1 MAVVLRII
9 CLTLADAGVGE
20 ADATARVLFSLK
32 WLNDPFIFPPTN
44 WPPLQFYIYGLTLMV
59 VPDSLYV
66 PILINIIFGSL
77 LVVITGYFVR
87 RLTDDSLTGLIAA
100 LVVCFYPL
108 AIRYSLIAVPE
119 VILNFFIFLSLFI
132 LVGIKKSESG
142 NKKYGQSILASIAM
156 VAAVLTHLQ
165 AWFLMPIF
173 SLLLW
178 KRWINWLIFVSICL
192 LPIIAFVFHLHS
204 IYGVVVPPAWET
216 ASYDSSNRIRQTLYY
231 PALLID
237 TLSPAL
243 ILLCVIGSL
252 KIWEEERL
260 CLTEKYFPMFCF
272 LALIPPYLFFVYSWD
287 RMRSKEALLLC
298 LFIVPYVAIGLRFLV
313 STMRGSLGRWL
324 VIFTSI
330 GMLLVIPY
338 NWKYMSK
345 GTSFPIP
352 RTSPEYRQVA
362 TWLKENIEPN
372 DGIVF
377 DHLVHWADYYL
388 VLATRR
394 MPDQVFL
401 GSDTL
406 SRKRLMRLKR
416 FIIEKRPRFL
426 VLSKQPSTVSAALEM
441 RCSPS
446 GCPET
451 AREPTFQIDLIKEFE
466 TKSAL
471 IYKISH
477 LPGVVDED

>member
-1 MAVVLRII
+1 
-9 CLTLADAGVGE
+9 
-20 ADATARVLFSLK
+20 
-32 WLNDPFIFPPTN
+32 
-44 WPPLQFYIYGLTLMV
+44 
-59 VPDSLYV
+59 
-66 PILINIIFGSL
+66 
-77 LVVITGYFVR
+77 
-87 RLTDDSLTGLIAA
+87 
-100 LVVCFYPL
+100 
-108 AIRYSLIAVPE
+108 
-119 VILNFFIFLSLFI
+119 
-132 LVGIKKSESG
+132 
-142 NKKYGQSILASIAM
+142 M
-156 VAAVLTHLQ
+156 VAAVLAHLQ

-178 KRWINWLIFVSICL
+178 KRWINWLLFVSICL
-192 LPIIAFVFHLHS
+192 VPIIAFVLHLHS
-204 IYGVVVPPAWET
+204 IYGVAVPPDWET
-216 ASYDSSNRIRQTLYY
+216 YSYDSTNRIRQTLYY
-231 PALLID
+231 PSLLID

-243 ILLCVIGSL
+243 ILLCVIGL
-252 KIWEEERL
+252 IRTWEKEGL
-260 CLTEKYFPMFCF
+260 CWNIKYFPMICF
-272 LALIPPYLFFVYSWD
+272 FALIPPYLYFVYSWD

-298 LFIVPYVAIGLRFLV
+298 LFIVPYVAIGLRFIA
-313 STMRGSLGRWL
+313 STIQGKLGKWM
-324 VIFTSI
+324 VILTSI

-338 NWKYMSK
+338 NWKYLSK
-345 GTSFPIP
+345 ETSFPIP

-377 DHLVHWADYYL
+377 DHLVHWSDYYL

-401 GSDTL
+401 GLDTL
-406 SRKRLMRLKR
+406 SPERLMRLKR
-416 FIIEKRPRFL
+416 FILEKRPRFL
-426 VLSKQPSTVSAALEM
+426 VLSKQPSTVSAVLKM

-477 LPGVVDED
+477 LPGVVKEDYLK